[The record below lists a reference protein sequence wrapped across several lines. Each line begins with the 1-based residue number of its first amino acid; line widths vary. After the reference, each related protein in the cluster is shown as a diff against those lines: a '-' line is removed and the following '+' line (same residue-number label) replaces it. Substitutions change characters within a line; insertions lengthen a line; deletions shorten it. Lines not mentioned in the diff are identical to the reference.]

1 MHFFILLPAKQE
13 LKERRDCQH
22 YP

>member
-1 MHFFILLPAKQE
+1 MHFFKLLPAKQE

>member
-1 MHFFILLPAKQE
+1 MHFFKLLPAKQE
-13 LKERRDCQH
+13 LKEHRDCQH